1 MLIKKAIENFKFHCK
16 YEKNLN
22 EKTLRAYDT
31 DINQFLE
38 IFFSYKITE
47 VTKYDLKEYVGKLYS
62 NEYKIKTIKRKIAV
76 LKAFFN
82 YLEFD
87 ELIDI
92 NPFRKLRLSIKEPI
106 LLPKT
111 LDLKEIKSIL
121 KYLYKLK
128 KEHLKKE
135 SLDYKLLVR
144 DIVTI
149 EILFSTGIRVSEL
162 SNLKIKDINIKTGNM
177 KIFGKGSKER
187 IIQIC
192 DFEVLTL
199 LKEYSKIFDL
209 ENKEIEYFLLNRL
222 NRNFSEQ
229 SIRLMLKKYQNSIN
243 SSKNITPHMF
253 RHSFATLLLEE
264 GVDVRYIQNMLGHAS
279 ISTTQI
285 YTKVNTNHQRKI
297 LNSKHPR
304 KNLIFNS

>member
-1 MLIKKAIENFKFHCK
+1 MLLKKAIEDFKFHCK

-22 EKTLRAYDT
+22 EKTLRAYDI

-38 IFFSYKITE
+38 DFFSHTIKEIS
-47 VTKYDLKEYVGKLYS
+47 KFDLKEYIEKLH
-62 NEYKIKTIKRKIAV
+62 NNNYKIKTIKRKIAV

-87 ELIDI
+87 ELIEL

-106 LLPKT
+106 ILPKT

-121 KYLYKLK
+121 RYLYKLK
-128 KEHLKKE
+128 KQHLKKE
-135 SLDYKLLVR
+135 SVDYKLLVR

-149 EILFSTGIRVSEL
+149 EMLFSTGVRVSEL
-162 SNLKIKDINIKTGNM
+162 SNLKIKDINIKTGNI

-199 LKEYSKIFDL
+199 LKEYYKVFDL
-209 ENKEIEYFLLNRL
+209 ENKVHEYFLLNRL
-222 NRNFSEQ
+222 NKKFSEQ
-229 SIRLMLKKYQNSIN
+229 SIRLMLKKYQGNIN
-243 SSKNITPHMF
+243 FSKNITPHMF

-285 YTKVNTNHQRKI
+285 YTKVNTKHQRKI
-297 LNSKHPR
+297 LNTKHPR
-304 KNLIFNS
+304 KSLIFTS

>member
-1 MLIKKAIENFKFHCK
+1 MLTIHAIENFKFHCK

-22 EKTLRAYDT
+22 PKTLRAYGI

-38 IFFSYKITE
+38 DFFSYKINE
-47 VTKYDLKEYVGKLYS
+47 ISKFDLKEYVEKLHG
-62 NEYKIKTIKRKIAV
+62 NNYKIKTIKRKIAV
-76 LKAFFN
+76 LKALFN

-87 ELIDI
+87 ELIES
-92 NPFRKLRLSIKEPI
+92 NPFRKLRLSLKEPI
-106 LLPKT
+106 VLPKT

-121 KYLYKLK
+121 KYLYALK
-128 KEHLKKE
+128 KQHLKKE
-135 SLDYKLLVR
+135 SVDYKLLVR

-149 EILFSTGIRVSEL
+149 EMLFSTGVRVSEL
-162 SNLKIKDINIKTGNM
+162 SNLKIKDINIRTGNI

-199 LKEYSKIFDL
+199 LKEYVKIFDL
-209 ENKEIEYFLLNRL
+209 ENKVHEYFLLNRL
-222 NRNFSEQ
+222 NKNFSEQ
-229 SIRLMLKKYQNSIN
+229 SIRLMLKKYQKNIN

-285 YTKVNTNHQRKI
+285 YTKVNTKHQRKI
-297 LNSKHPR
+297 LNTKHPR
-304 KNLIFNS
+304 KSLIFTS

>member
-1 MLIKKAIENFKFHCK
+1 MLTIPAIENFKFHCK

-22 EKTLRAYDT
+22 PKTLRAYEI

-38 IFFSYKITE
+38 DFISYKIKE
-47 VTKYDLKEYVGKLYS
+47 ISKSNLKEYVEKLHS
-62 NEYKIKTIKRKIAV
+62 NNYKIKTIKRKIAV
-76 LKAFFN
+76 LKALFN

-87 ELIDI
+87 ELIES
-92 NPFRKLRLSIKEPI
+92 NPFRKLRLSLKEPI
-106 LLPKT
+106 ILPKT
-111 LDLKEIKSIL
+111 LDIKEIKSIL
-121 KYLYKLK
+121 KYLYALK
-128 KEHLKKE
+128 KQHLKKE
-135 SLDYKLLVR
+135 SVDYKLLVR

-149 EILFSTGIRVSEL
+149 EMLFSTGVRVSEL
-162 SNLKIKDINIKTGNM
+162 SNLKIKDINIKTGNI

-199 LKEYSKIFDL
+199 LKEYAKIFDL
-209 ENKEIEYFLLNRL
+209 ENKVHEYFLLNRL
-222 NRNFSEQ
+222 NKNFSEQ
-229 SIRLMLKKYQNSIN
+229 SIRLMLKKYQKNIN

-264 GVDVRYIQNMLGHAS
+264 GVDVRYIQSMLGHAS
-279 ISTTQI
+279 ISTTEI
-285 YTKVNTNHQRKI
+285 YTRVNRKFQRKI

-304 KNLIFNS
+304 RNLNFTI

>member
-1 MLIKKAIENFKFHCK
+1 MLLKQAIKDFKFHCK

-22 EKTLRAYDT
+22 EKTLRAYDI

-38 IFFSYKITE
+38 NFFSYKINE
-47 VTKYDLKEYVGKLYS
+47 ISKFDLKEYIEKLH
-62 NEYKIKTIKRKIAV
+62 NNNYKIKTIKRKIAV

-87 ELIDI
+87 ELIEL
-92 NPFRKLRLSIKEPI
+92 NPFRKLRLSLKEPI
-106 LLPKT
+106 ILPKT

-121 KYLYKLK
+121 QYLYKLK
-128 KEHLKKE
+128 KQHLKNE

-144 DIVTI
+144 DILTI
-149 EILFSTGIRVSEL
+149 EILFSTGMRVSEL
-162 SNLKIKDINIKTGNM
+162 SNLRRKDINIKTGNI
-177 KIFGKGSKER
+177 KILGKGSKER

-199 LKEYSKIFDL
+199 LKEYYKVFDL
-209 ENKEIEYFLLNRL
+209 ENKVHEYFLLNRL
-222 NRNFSEQ
+222 YKKFSEQ
-229 SIRLMLKKYQNSIN
+229 SIRLMLKKYQEKIN

-285 YTKVNTNHQRKI
+285 YTKVNTKHQRKI
-297 LNSKHPR
+297 LNTKHPR
-304 KNLIFNS
+304 KSLIFTS